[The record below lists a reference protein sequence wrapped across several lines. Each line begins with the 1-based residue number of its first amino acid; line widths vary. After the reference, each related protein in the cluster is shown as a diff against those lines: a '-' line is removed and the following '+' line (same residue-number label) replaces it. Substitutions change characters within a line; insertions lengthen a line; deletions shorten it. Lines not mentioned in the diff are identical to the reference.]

1 MVIHD
6 LRNPANQIHF
16 TVNHVIE
23 ALRLLLENWK
33 NEVNTIKEEYE
44 DVVKRY

>member
-23 ALRLLLENWK
+23 ALKSLLDTWK
-33 NEVNTIKEEYE
+33 NDVNSIKDDYE
-44 DVVKRY
+44 DVIKRY

>member
-23 ALRLLLENWK
+23 ALKALLDTWK
-33 NEVNTIKEEYE
+33 IEVNTIKEEYQ